1 MKSRSKKRVIPI
13 MIKVVIITLLIVGTI
28 FGSIVILFI
37 GMEEKQKI
45 KDEEMKI
52 RKAETIKRAENY
64 LEKKYGKK
72 FIVNPDGFNDIE
84 SFIPGKVENNYR
96 VCYEASSL
104 DDPNYVFRVYFY
116 INKNNNQYNEQIR
129 DNYCWKFLR
138 EDLRRKIED
147 KVGLTLDSG
156 YKFEMWLS
164 PDITFN
170 YSISQNSNIEE
181 YFKNT
186 INGMDISI
194 YIFSYKSED
203 EVEKKIKDNM
213 EILLNNIKN
222 ESENARIYCT
232 YFVTSNKIDF
242 DSIDIHKEERYN
254 LMISQTITDKSYK
267 SSGFMDVE
275 EKFKIIK

>member
-28 FGSIVILFI
+28 FGSIVILII
-37 GMEEKQKI
+37 GMEKKQKI

-138 EDLRRKIED
+138 EDLRSKIED
-147 KVGLTLDSG
+147 KVGLTLDNG

-194 YIFSYKSED
+194 YIFSYKNED
-203 EVEKKIKDNM
+203 EVEKKIKGNM

-232 YFVTSNKIDF
+232 YFVTSNKNDF

-267 SSGFMDVE
+267 SSGLMDVE

>member
-1 MKSRSKKRVIPI
+1 MKNRSKKRVIPI

-37 GMEEKQKI
+37 GMEKKQKI

-52 RKAETIKRAENY
+52 RKAEIIKRAENY

-72 FIVNPDGFNDIE
+72 FTVNPDGFNDIE

-170 YSISQNSNIEE
+170 YNISQDSNIEE
-181 YFKNT
+181 YFRNT

-194 YIFSYKSED
+194 YIFSYKNED
-203 EVEKKIKDNM
+203 EVEKKIKDNV

-232 YFVTSNKIDF
+232 YFVINNKNDF
-242 DSIDIHKEERYN
+242 ESIDIHKEEKYN

-267 SSGFMDVE
+267 SSGLMDVE

>member
-1 MKSRSKKRVIPI
+1 MKSRSKKRVIPF

-37 GMEEKQKI
+37 GMEKKQKI

-138 EDLRRKIED
+138 ENLRSKIED
-147 KVGLTLDSG
+147 KVGLTLDNG

-170 YSISQNSNIEE
+170 YNISQNSNIEE

-194 YIFSYKSED
+194 YIFSYKNED
-203 EVEKKIKDNM
+203 EVEKKIKGNM

-232 YFVTSNKIDF
+232 YFVTSNKNDF

-267 SSGFMDVE
+267 SSGLMDVE

>member
-267 SSGFMDVE
+267 SSGLMDVE